1 MAAQIQLI
9 GFIAGALVLVSFVPQ
24 VMKSWKTKKTGD
36 LSLVMYVCMIAGLCL
51 WLIYG
56 ILLRDMPIIT
66 ANGLALLLA
75 LSILILKIRHG

>member
-56 ILLRDMPIIT
+56 ILLRDMPII
-66 ANGLALLLA
+66 ANGLTPLLA